1 MPTACL
7 PPCSRLHAPRGAPQ
21 EDNYQYYQALTR
33 QPVERAF
40 GMIERRWGILWRRIE
55 ARATPPCLHPAPTPT
70 PPTPPPSP
78 RPLSRQVP
86 LRHVPVVVYTVFAL
100 HNLCM
105 EFNVPELPMTGAGQN
120 HFKALERSSDVLPE
134 SGRRRDLEQSA
145 LRLSLAAALAE
156 YGMCRPPVAGVRR
169 GAA

>member
-1 MPTACL
+1 MWPNRLVCALVLLVQHAC
-7 PPCSRLHAPRGAPQ
+7 GTQ
-21 EDNYQYYQALTR
+21 
-33 QPVERAF
+33 
-40 GMIERRWGILWRRIE
+40 
-55 ARATPPCLHPAPTPT
+55 LHPALLTW
-70 PPTPPPSP
+70 
-78 RPLSRQVP
+78 V
-86 LRHVPVVVYTVFAL
+86 
-100 HNLCM
+100 LCM
-105 EFNVPELPMTGAGQN
+105 EFNVPELPMTGAGRQK